1 MSEDTEKKLND
12 EAAENGPA
20 AENPENSGEEK
31 KNKTETA
38 GAENKT
44 EADGSEGAR
53 REEKPAGN
61 TAADGAPPAGNDATA
76 KKLIYVLGYIF
87 WILFFLPLVVYAGD
101 SEGKRHANQQLN
113 MFIIGAA
120 GNILFGVLT
129 GVFAGTPVGLV
140 FFLLTTL
147 FDVAMLVF
155 AIIGIVYAAT
165 DNKKPLP
172 VFGAFSLI
180 K

>member
-1 MSEDTEKKLND
+1 MSEDTEKKSID
-12 EAAENGPA
+12 EAAENPA
-20 AENPENSGEEK
+20 AEGPENSGAEEK
-31 KNKTETA
+31 DKTEPA

-44 EADGSEGAR
+44 ETDGSEGAR
-53 REEKPAGN
+53 REEKPTGNAG
-61 TAADGAPPAGNDATA
+61 ADGAPPAGNDATMQ
-76 KKLIYVLGYIF
+76 KLIYVLGYIF

-172 VFGAFSLI
+172 IFGAFSLI